1 MSLTVSTITALTSQD
16 IRSQLANTGTDQSIL
31 VSFVERVQLDMLRT
45 SNWAFLLSTAKQ
57 FITQPGVTDYWIGAT
72 GSNPAGSVDTSLNI
86 SDLKRIDEESVFDRS
101 NFRQLNK
108 IEFKP
113 DSSGLNYRDN
123 TSRTDLPRAWVEEP
137 TAPYLLRLFP
147 APNNQNGYQPIPE
160 PPICTTTVSG
170 ALASRVYWVNMTLVD
185 SLGNEST
192 AASMPTKVFVPANS
206 VLVVKPPVPGIV
218 TTASGVQY
226 NQYNV
231 YAYNAGTNNQSSG
244 YGNLTLQN
252 VSPTSTASAFTEPNT
267 GLTTNGVTA
276 PQTNKLTPL
285 DGYIIEFKYWQQ
297 RPVGLTAGT
306 TLLIPDEY
314 KDVIVA
320 GTNWIASQFMNKQSD
335 IQYWGAV
342 YQNGIRTMVR
352 DRNLSPK
359 LDFMKPDSAAS
370 VFSNG
375 FLLS

>member
-123 TSRTDLPRAWVEEP
+123 TSRTDLPKAWVEEP

-160 PPICTTTVSG
+160 SPICTTTVSG
-170 ALASRVYWVNMTLVD
+170 ALASRVYWVNVTLVD

-192 AASMPTKVFVPANS
+192 AAPMPTKVFVPANS
-206 VLVVKPPVPGIV
+206 VLVVKPLVPGIV

-252 VSPTSTASAFTEPNT
+252 VSPTSTASVFTEPNT
-267 GLTTNGVTA
+267 GLTTSGVTA

>member
-1 MSLTVSTITALTSQD
+1 MSLTVSTITGLTSQD
-16 IRSQLANTGTDQSIL
+16 IRSQLANSGTDQGIL
-31 VSFVERVQLDMLRT
+31 TSFVERIQLDMLRT
-45 SNWAFLLSTAKQ
+45 SNWTFLLSTAKQ

-72 GSNPAGSVDTSLNI
+72 GSNPAGSVDTGLNVA
-86 SDLKRIDEESVFDRS
+86 DLKRIDEESVFDRS
-101 NFRQLNK
+101 NFRPLNK

-113 DSSGLNYRDN
+113 DSPGLNYRDN
-123 TSRTDLPRAWVEEP
+123 TSRTDLPRAWVEDP
-137 TAPYLLRLFP
+137 TAPYLLRVFP

-160 PPICTTTVSG
+160 APICITSVTG
-170 ALASRVYWVNMTLVD
+170 ALVSRVYWVNVTLVD

-192 AASMPTKVFVPANS
+192 AAPMPTKIFVPANS

-226 NQYNV
+226 NEYNV

-252 VSPTSTASAFTEPNT
+252 VAPISTVSNFTEPGT
-267 GLTTNGVTA
+267 GLTTIGVTA
-276 PQTNKLTPL
+276 PSTNRLTPL
-285 DGYIIEFKYWQQ
+285 DGYVIEFKYWQQ
-297 RPVGLTAGT
+297 RPVGLTAGS

-359 LDFMKPDSAAS
+359 LDFVKPDSSAS
-370 VFSNG
+370 TFSNG
-375 FLLS
+375 YLPF